1 VGDGQYTT
9 KSWIVIVIV
18 IGIGTSDSDYDSDY
32 DHDQDP
38 RLLRY
43 NSPRMKRI
51 AVYPGSF
58 DPVTNGHLDIIHRA
72 LEFVDELVIAIL
84 VNPEKQ
90 ALFTVKER
98 MEMIRTVL
106 PENPRIQLDQFDG
119 LLVEYARKKNAR
131 VIIRGLR
138 AVSDFDYEFQMALM
152 NRRLEAQIE
161 TVFLVPAEQYSY
173 VSSRLVKEICA
184 LGGAVRG
191 LVPEEVEKRMKK
203 KLQTEERR
211 KK

>member
-1 VGDGQYTT
+1 
-9 KSWIVIVIV
+9 
-18 IGIGTSDSDYDSDY
+18 
-32 DHDQDP
+32 
-38 RLLRY
+38 
-43 NSPRMKRI
+43 MKRI

-98 MEMIRTVL
+98 MEMIRNVL
-106 PENPRIQLDQFDG
+106 PENPRVQLDQFDG

-191 LVPEEVEKRMKK
+191 LVPEEVEKRMQK
-203 KLQTEERR
+203 KLLTDKRR
-211 KK
+211 KT

>member
-1 VGDGQYTT
+1 
-9 KSWIVIVIV
+9 
-18 IGIGTSDSDYDSDY
+18 
-32 DHDQDP
+32 
-38 RLLRY
+38 
-43 NSPRMKRI
+43 MKRI

-98 MEMIRTVL
+98 MEMIRNVL

-152 NRRLEAQIE
+152 NRRLEPQIE
-161 TVFLVPAEQYSY
+161 TVFLVPAEQYTY

-191 LVPEEVEKRMKK
+191 LVPEDVEKRIQK
-203 KLQTEERR
+203 KLQTDGRR

>member
-1 VGDGQYTT
+1 
-9 KSWIVIVIV
+9 
-18 IGIGTSDSDYDSDY
+18 
-32 DHDQDP
+32 
-38 RLLRY
+38 
-43 NSPRMKRI
+43 MKRI

-72 LEFVDELVIAIL
+72 LEFVDELIIAIL

-98 MEMIRTVL
+98 MEMIRKVL
-106 PENPRIQLDQFDG
+106 PENHRVQIDQFAG

-131 VIIRGLR
+131 MIIRGLR

-184 LGGAVRG
+184 LGGTVSG
-191 LVPEEVEKRMKK
+191 LVPEDVEKRMKK

>member
-1 VGDGQYTT
+1 
-9 KSWIVIVIV
+9 
-18 IGIGTSDSDYDSDY
+18 
-32 DHDQDP
+32 
-38 RLLRY
+38 
-43 NSPRMKRI
+43 MKRI

-98 MEMIRTVL
+98 MLMIRNVL

-191 LVPEEVEKRMKK
+191 LVPEDVEKRMQK
-203 KLQTEERR
+203 KLGSKVQSS
-211 KK
+211 KVQKFKG

>member
-1 VGDGQYTT
+1 M
-9 KSWIVIVIV
+9 
-18 IGIGTSDSDYDSDY
+18 
-32 DHDQDP
+32 
-38 RLLRY
+38 
-43 NSPRMKRI
+43 NRI

-90 ALFTVKER
+90 ALFSVKER
-98 MEMIRTVL
+98 MEMIRNVI
-106 PENPRIQLDQFDG
+106 PENHRIQIDQFHG

-184 LGGAVRG
+184 LGGTVRG
-191 LVPEEVEKRMKK
+191 LVPEDVEKRMKQ
-203 KLQTEERR
+203 KLGSKVQKLKSSKGLT
-211 KK
+211 